1 MYFNKCPLGL
11 VRDFLWILS
20 GRIIPAKK
28 SGQPPDSK
36 SRYVRSRCTSKIKK
50 RTDNPQLR
58 KLIAIGFSAPESCVN
73 PRTAERFRETPP
85 ARRLRQHRHKRR
97 RPTLL
102 FSSSS
107 SFFSSRLH
115 RNRHRCFQLVRRPL
129 TALVCAP
136 RAAGLLSSQGCE
148 KNSSPLNTRG
158 CHWCPHGG
166 DRVNTNTSTLTI
178 TFKAKRCSLSTLE

>member
-11 VRDFLWILS
+11 VRDFLLIQD
-20 GRIIPAKK
+20 RISPREKTRITTRFQIAICSIPVHEQNK
-28 SGQPPDSK
+28 
-36 SRYVRSRCTSKIKK
+36 KK

-85 ARRLRQHRHKRR
+85 ARRLRQHRHKQR

-107 SFFSSRLH
+107 SLFFSRLR

-129 TALVCAP
+129 TALVGAP
-136 RAAGLLSSQGCE
+136 RPAGLLSSQGCE
-148 KNSSPLNTRG
+148 KNSSPLNTRW
-158 CHWCPHGG
+158 CHCCPHGG
-166 DRVNTNTSTLTI
+166 DRVNTNTSTLI
-178 TFKAKRCSLSTLE
+178 PLLLKQNDVVCLL